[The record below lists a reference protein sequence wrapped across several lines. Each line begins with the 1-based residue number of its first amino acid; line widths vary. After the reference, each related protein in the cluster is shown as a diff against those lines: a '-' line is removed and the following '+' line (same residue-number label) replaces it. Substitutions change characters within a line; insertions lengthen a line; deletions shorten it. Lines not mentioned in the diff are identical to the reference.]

1 MAEVAI
7 AQRRSEEITA
17 AFVQAAMLED
27 QNPEQAIET
36 AISGLIGSAV
46 YIESRLG
53 RPRLLQMLGELSRA
67 I

>member
-1 MAEVAI
+1 MAYPPVPQCRGIASAFADAAI
-7 AQRRSEEITA
+7 
-17 AFVQAAMLED
+17 LED
-27 QNPEQAIET
+27 QDEERAIDI